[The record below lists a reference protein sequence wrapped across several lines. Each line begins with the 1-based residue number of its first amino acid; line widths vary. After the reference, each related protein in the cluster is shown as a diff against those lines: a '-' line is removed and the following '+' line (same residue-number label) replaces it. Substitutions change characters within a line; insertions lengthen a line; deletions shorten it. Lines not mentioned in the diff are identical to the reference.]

1 MKRIEAIFRPERL
14 QQVAAALDG
23 AGFHGFTIEDARGH
37 GRAADKVG
45 EWRGVPYEMM
55 VTHKLVI
62 TVYVDDDEVD
72 GVVRA
77 IAAGA
82 ATGAVGDGFI
92 AVSDLR
98 AVYPIRAVAAGEN
111 GNGGTAPGAGTSAP
125 VVEPGPAAT

>member
-14 QQVAAALDG
+14 QHVAATLDA
-23 AGFHGFTIEDARGH
+23 AGFHGFTIADARGH

-62 TVYVDDDEVD
+62 TVFVDDHEVD
-72 GVVRA
+72 AVVRS

-82 ATGAVGDGFI
+82 STGAIGDGFI
-92 AVSDLR
+92 AVSDLA
-98 AVYPIRAVAAGEN
+98 AVYQIRAVAGN
-111 GNGGTAPGAGTSAP
+111 GNGHAASGDAAPATDSGGTPG
-125 VVEPGPAAT
+125 